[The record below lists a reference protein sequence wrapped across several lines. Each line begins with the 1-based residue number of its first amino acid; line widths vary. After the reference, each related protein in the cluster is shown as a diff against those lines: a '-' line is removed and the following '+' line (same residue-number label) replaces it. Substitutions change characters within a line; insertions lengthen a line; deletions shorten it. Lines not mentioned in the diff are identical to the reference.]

1 MEIILRIFQVF
12 LAVGLIG
19 VVLLQQSEGGGLGIG
34 SSGGAGSFMS
44 VRGSA
49 NFLTRVTSI
58 FGGLFMVTC
67 LAMAILAKPSQT
79 QRSIFDSAA
88 GLPAAQTPSLPPVDA
103 PPVETA
109 PSSVS
114 ESPAVSSPNAEAP
127 QPSSPA
133 AQPPAATVAP
143 VTKQTQPAAK
153 KSEKSTPAQP
163 RGQ

>member
-67 LAMAILAKPSQT
+67 LAMAILAKPAQT
-79 QRSIFDSAA
+79 QRSIFDTPA
-88 GLPAAQTPSLPPVDA
+88 GLPASQLPTAPTPSLPPVNT
-103 PPVETA
+103 PPAETA
-109 PSSVS
+109 P
-114 ESPAVSSPNAEAP
+114 AAEAP
-127 QPSSPA
+127 QPAIAPA
-133 AQPPAATVAP
+133 TQQTPPE
-143 VTKQTQPAAK
+143 AK
-153 KSEKSTPAQP
+153 KSEKSAPAQP
-163 RGQ
+163 HGQ

>member
-12 LAVGLIG
+12 LAIGLIG

-49 NFLTRVTSI
+49 NFLTRVTAI

-79 QRSIFDSAA
+79 QRSIFDAPAGSPAA
-88 GLPAAQTPSLPPVDA
+88 QLPVAQTPSLPPVNQ
-103 PPVETA
+103 PPAETA
-109 PSSVS
+109 PSAAPA
-114 ESPAVSSPNAEAP
+114 SPAAETP
-127 QPSSPA
+127 LQSSSPA
-133 AQPPAATVAP
+133 SQQPAMAPA
-143 VTKQTQPAAK
+143 TKQMAPEMKKPEKAA
-153 KSEKSTPAQP
+153 PAQP

>member
-67 LAMAILAKPSQT
+67 LAMAILAKPAQT
-79 QRSIFDSAA
+79 QRSIFDTPA

-103 PPVETA
+103 PLVETA
-109 PSSVS
+109 P
-114 ESPAVSSPNAEAP
+114 AAEAQ
-127 QPSSPA
+127 QPTV
-133 AQPPAATVAP
+133 QPPAS
-143 VTKQTQPAAK
+143 TQPATPPAIQQTPPEAK
-153 KSEKSTPAQP
+153 KSEKSAPAQP